1 MSSQSGTVSSF
12 VLYAAMSNHQSQ
24 SHIRMGSGGSLVSC
38 LVAWLGRGLCV
49 FQGIRALFDH
59 CLVLFSPAFKGHFYL
74 CAWWTMMRVRWRET
88 VTDRHKRIEIRQ
100 ITETGWDRGT
110 VYWGS
115 LTHGHNN
122 REKQQN
128 GDTNP
133 GWAVQIDGEGGRDKG
148 GQWACG
154 SCPALDLQMLAHP
167 VLLLAK

>member
-74 CAWWTMMRVRWRET
+74 CA
-88 VTDRHKRIEIRQ
+88 
-100 ITETGWDRGT
+100 
-110 VYWGS
+110 
-115 LTHGHNN
+115 
-122 REKQQN
+122 
-128 GDTNP
+128 
-133 GWAVQIDGEGGRDKG
+133 
-148 GQWACG
+148 
-154 SCPALDLQMLAHP
+154 
-167 VLLLAK
+167 